1 MNSSALLDVA
11 NKEYGIGFNRLKR
24 IIGQYVIDLFQT
36 NSILAGL
43 RNELNHSK
51 EKQEV
56 ENLR

>member
-51 EKQEV
+51 EK
-56 ENLR
+56 